1 MNKRDLDLAIQNV
14 FFLWAIILRN
24 DNAIQ
29 GLSRFHLKNEH
40 NAGACII
47 QYIIQWLKSVLEFL
61 I

>member
-1 MNKRDLDLAIQNV
+1 MQ
-14 FFLWAIILRN
+14 
-24 DNAIQ
+24 
-29 GLSRFHLKNEH
+29 SRVYPDFISKINEH